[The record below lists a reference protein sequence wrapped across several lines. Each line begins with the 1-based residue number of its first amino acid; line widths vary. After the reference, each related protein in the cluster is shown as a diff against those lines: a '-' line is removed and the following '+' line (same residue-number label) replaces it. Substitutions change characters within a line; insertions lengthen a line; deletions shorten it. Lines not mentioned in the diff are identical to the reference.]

1 MPKKIFWSK
10 SASLVLQVQVEDP
23 TRPTCLPEE
32 GLPTSFGFSSSSA
45 RDGPPRGRPHPVRA
59 GGPAAGG
66 RAARRHEGLL
76 GRHPQPRGSP
86 PGAAPVCHSDPS
98 NTGEGGGLLH
108 HASIRWVSPR
118 LWALL
123 RGCACV
129 FHGVLRSQHAC
140 PPMRHVVAVWASDP
154 CPQEKVKRGRE
165 IIKDRDTKSADAGDG
180 GEQPSTAPATYAS
193 LHPFRY
199 AYKRTYMFARTS
211 RAPTCLCTNPPRL
224 HPPSSMSSFL
234 FLVCFNFENLWC
246 NTWGGLIAKKV
257 VWRNWG
263 TKSCDVFLCIFWPR
277 LPKIFLLFFGE
288 FSDITPVFDSFAFF
302 PAFCRHFLTKIAQFF
317 YISNFFEITSCTAE
331 NSGA

>member
-1 MPKKIFWSK
+1 MRSCPPPNSTSGAPHHPTHRYANRHTPACRKRGSRLP
-10 SASLVLQVQVEDP
+10 SAFPQA
-23 TRPTCLPEE
+23 LPLT
-32 GLPTSFGFSSSSA
+32 GLPAGDHTQFELAAQLLEDALHDDMKGYLADILSPGAVRPALLPSDTA
-45 RDGPPRGRPHPVRA
+45 IHLTRGR
-59 GGPAAGG
+59 
-66 RAARRHEGLL
+66 
-76 GRHPQPRGSP
+76 
-86 PGAAPVCHSDPS
+86 
-98 NTGEGGGLLH
+98 GGLLH

-302 PAFCRHFLTKIAQFF
+302 PAVCHFF
-317 YISNFFEITSCTAE
+317 SNFF
-331 NSGA
+331 